1 MSVGITDAAQVM
13 TSQIRPEGRTGHM
26 NKPFLIKGGEGS
38 LGKKGETET
47 KGVEMRRNRPPWT
60 NYSMWLDIGNSTFI
74 RALRRRKC

>member
-47 KGVEMRRNRPPWT
+47 KGV
-60 NYSMWLDIGNSTFI
+60 
-74 RALRRRKC
+74 